1 MKAEYLSDND
11 LDYLMTPPK
20 TFLYWRIKDTYL
32 VVAVLEEWDDKTIT
46 LKTEEGITFT
56 ENRDDVKIMVP

>member
-1 MKAEYLSDND
+1 MKAKELFDDDLVYLN
-11 LDYLMTPPK
+11 TPPK

-32 VVAVLEEWDDKTIT
+32 VVAVLEEWDTAEVT
-46 LKTEEGITFT
+46 LKTEEGIIFT